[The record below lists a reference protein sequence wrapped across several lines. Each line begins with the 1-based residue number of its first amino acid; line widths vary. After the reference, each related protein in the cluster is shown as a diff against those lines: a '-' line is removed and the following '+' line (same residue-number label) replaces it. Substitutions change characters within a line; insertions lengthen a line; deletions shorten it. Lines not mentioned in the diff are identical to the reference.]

1 MRMKEIV
8 QIDCTN
14 KLQLKLILTQ
24 LKADYERRLSQ
35 GIDSG
40 VLKEQIE
47 LISYEIA
54 VMEGK

>member
-40 VLKEQIE
+40 VLKEQIY

>member
-1 MRMKEIV
+1 MRIKEIV

-14 KLQLKLILTQ
+14 KLQLKLILTR
-24 LKADYERRLSQ
+24 LKADYERMLRQ